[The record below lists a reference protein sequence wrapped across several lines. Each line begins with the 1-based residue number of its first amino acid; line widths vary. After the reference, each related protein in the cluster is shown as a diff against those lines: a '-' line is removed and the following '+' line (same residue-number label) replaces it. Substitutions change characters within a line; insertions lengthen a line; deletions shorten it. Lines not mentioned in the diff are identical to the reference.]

1 MFPKS
6 EDQWIEEPIRSIKK
20 NGAVNSIKE
29 FNIEPNKIFYYMDAE
44 DIAFRL
50 KLNYLIINSTAIVAE
65 NKIWGMNIIDVDT
78 DKLLFALQLNDTK
91 EDCYL
96 ELLDENKNIKETLK
110 GVISTPENEH
120 DNIKI
125 TMITDDN
132 ISFNSTQTGKVVS
145 FFLDFKFP
153 NKLIYKNIPSLIGK
167 DLNCYLTYYILGE
180 EKTNLVKV
188 DSLAEINV
196 SSKADLSSKLT
207 CLDINPSIEPL
218 AINDT
223 NLLTESLSLDDINS
237 LLQSSFPKKGT
248 DLSEIG
254 NLTSVTSLTK
264 EILSDEDT
272 KPVEELK
279 ISDDVSLNNL

>member
-44 DIAFRL
+44 DIAFRM
-50 KLNYLIINSTAIVAE
+50 KLNYLIINSIAIVAE

-132 ISFNSTQTGKVVS
+132 LSFNSTQTRNVVS

-207 CLDINPSIEPL
+207 SLDISPSIEPL
-218 AINDT
+218 SINDT

-254 NLTSVTSLTK
+254 NLTPIALLTK

-272 KPVEELK
+272 KLIGELK

>member
-1 MFPKS
+1 
-6 EDQWIEEPIRSIKK
+6 
-20 NGAVNSIKE
+20 
-29 FNIEPNKIFYYMDAE
+29 
-44 DIAFRL
+44 
-50 KLNYLIINSTAIVAE
+50 
-65 NKIWGMNIIDVDT
+65 MNIIDVDT

-132 ISFNSTQTGKVVS
+132 LSFNSTQTRKVVS

-207 CLDINPSIEPL
+207 SLDISPSIEPL
-218 AINDT
+218 SINDT

-254 NLTSVTSLTK
+254 NLTPIALLTK

-272 KPVEELK
+272 KLIGELK